1 MEINQIRR
9 SNLQALV
16 DTIGLAAFAE
26 KVGRSKTQISSL
38 TTGWRNL
45 GERLARDFEK
55 SLGLDE
61 GYFDRVS
68 SARPENSL
76 KTILDRVIV
85 PLVTWE
91 SLLSDDSGEP
101 IGTVM
106 ASTNIPSTALALKI
120 RDRSMQDLFDIGDIV
135 IIDPNK
141 KAEPSALVVA
151 VVDGEA
157 VLRKYKAVSK
167 DVFELVPLNE
177 DFPILSSATSE
188 ITIKGVAIELRK
200 SLSN

>member
-9 SNLQALV
+9 TNLQALV
-16 DTIGLAAFAE
+16 DTIGLATFAE

-45 GERLARDFEK
+45 GERLAREFEK
-55 SLGLDE
+55 SLGLEE
-61 GYFDRVS
+61 GYFDR
-68 SARPENSL
+68 ANAQPEKNL
-76 KTILDRVIV
+76 KTILDQVRV

-101 IGTVM
+101 IGIVI
-106 ASTNIPSTALALKI
+106 ASTNIPPTSLALSI
-120 RDRSMQDLFDIGDIV
+120 RDRSMQPLFDIGDIV
-135 IIDPNK
+135 IIDPGK
-141 KAEPSALVVA
+141 KAEPSSLVVA
-151 VVDGEA
+151 IADGEA

-167 DVFELVPLNE
+167 DVFELVPLNS
-177 DFPILSSATSE
+177 DFPTLSSSTSE
-188 ITIKGVAIELRK
+188 IIIKGVAIELRK

>member
-9 SNLQALV
+9 TNLQALV
-16 DTIGLAAFAE
+16 DAIGLATFAA

-61 GYFDRVS
+61 GYFDRTG
-68 SARPENSL
+68 AQPENNL
-76 KTILDRVIV
+76 KTILDRVRV

-101 IGTVM
+101 IGIVM
-106 ASTNIPSTALALKI
+106 ASNTIPSTALALPI
-120 RDRSMQDLFDIGDIV
+120 RDRSMQPLFDIGDIV
-135 IIDPNK
+135 IVAPSK
-141 KAEPSALVVA
+141 KATPSAFVVA
-151 VVDGEA
+151 IADGEA

-167 DVFELVPLNE
+167 GTFELVPLNA

-188 ITIKGVAIELRK
+188 IIIKGVAIELRK
-200 SLSN
+200 SLTS